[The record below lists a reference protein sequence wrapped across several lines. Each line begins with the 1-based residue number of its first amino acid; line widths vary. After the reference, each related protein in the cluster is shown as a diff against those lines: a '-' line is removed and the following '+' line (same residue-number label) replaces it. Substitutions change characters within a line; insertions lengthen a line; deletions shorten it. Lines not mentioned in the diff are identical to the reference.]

1 MKKAILFLCLPF
13 LLAST
18 CENDEEID
26 QINCTLEAKAGLNVT
41 VKDLNTN
48 QILNEGVIVKATDGM
63 YVELL
68 ESFFPTQTTF
78 FGAWERTGNYT
89 LTVTKVGYETYVSDV
104 INITRDACHVIPKQI
119 EIKLTPQ

>member
-1 MKKAILFLCLPF
+1 MKKLALVLCLPF
-13 LLAST
+13 LFAST
-18 CENDEEID
+18 CENDDNID
-26 QINCTLEAKAGLNVT
+26 DIVCTEEAKAGLNVT

-48 QILNEGVIVKATDGM
+48 QILNDGVIVKATDRM

-78 FGAWERTGNYT
+78 FGAWERTGHYT

-104 INITRDACHVIPKQI
+104 ITVSRDVCHVIPKQI
-119 EIKLTPQ
+119 EVKLTPQ

>member
-1 MKKAILFLCLPF
+1 MKKLAFVLCLPF
-13 LLAST
+13 LFAST
-18 CENDEEID
+18 CENDDNID
-26 QINCTLEAKAGLNVT
+26 DIVCTEEAKAGLNVT

-48 QILNEGVIVKATDGM
+48 QILNEGVIVKATDGL

-89 LTVTKVGYETYVSDV
+89 LTVSKDGYITYVSDL
-104 INITRDACHVIPKQI
+104 ITLTRDVCHVIPKQI

>member
-1 MKKAILFLCLPF
+1 MKKLAFFLCLPF

-18 CENDEEID
+18 CENDDIF
-26 QINCTLEAKAGLNVT
+26 CTEEAKAGLNVT

-48 QILNEGVIVKATDGM
+48 QILNEGVIVKATDGL

-68 ESFFPTQTTF
+68 ESFSPTQITF
-78 FGAWERTGNYT
+78 FGAWERKGNYT

-104 INITRDACHVIPKQI
+104 ITVTRDVCHVIPKQI
-119 EIKLTPQ
+119 EVKLTPQ

>member
-1 MKKAILFLCLPF
+1 MKKLGFILCLPF
-13 LLAST
+13 LFAST
-18 CENDEEID
+18 CENDDNID
-26 QINCTLEAKAGLNVT
+26 DIVCTEEAKAGLNVT

-48 QILNEGVIVKATDGM
+48 QILNEGVIVKATDGL

-104 INITRDACHVIPKQI
+104 ITVTRDVCHVIPKQI
-119 EIKLTPQ
+119 EVKLTPQ